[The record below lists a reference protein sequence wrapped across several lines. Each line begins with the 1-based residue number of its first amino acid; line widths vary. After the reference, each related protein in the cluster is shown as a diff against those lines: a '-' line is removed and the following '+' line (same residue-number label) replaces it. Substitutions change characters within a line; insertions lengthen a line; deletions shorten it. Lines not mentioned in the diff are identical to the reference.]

1 MSEPSS
7 HPSRRVIVLGSTGSI
22 GVNTL
27 RVMTHLAALPEDQ
40 RRLFDVVG
48 LAAGSNAETLFQQAT
63 AFGVEHIALAQ
74 GDPPSP
80 IGNLYRGARAAE
92 TLVESIA
99 QPGDLVVAAMVGAA
113 GIPAVLAA
121 IRHGCDVA
129 LANKETLVAAG
140 ELVTSAARTH
150 GVSIIPIDSEHS
162 GVLQAMQS
170 SGPRGDDIK
179 RVVLTASGG
188 PFHTWSSE
196 KTSNASISDALA
208 HPTWKMGPK
217 VTIDSASLMNKGL
230 ELIEAHWLF
239 GVDANRLDAVVH
251 PQSIVHA
258 FVEFTDGSV
267 IAQLAP
273 PDMRLPIQTA
283 LTWPDRLAG
292 CTASIAFDS
301 LGTLDFEPID
311 HARFPSINLARR
323 VIEQGGTAGTMYNAA
338 NEVAVEAFLAGTIN
352 FGRISGI
359 VLDTIDALNVHPADS
374 LEAITAA
381 DDEARA
387 TARGYAALVS

>member
-1 MSEPSS
+1 M
-7 HPSRRVIVLGSTGSI
+7 
-22 GVNTL
+22 NTL
-27 RVMTHLAALPEDQ
+27 HVITHLASLPEGE

-48 LAAGSNAETLFQQAT
+48 LAAGSNAGTLFEQAKM
-63 AFGVEHIALAQ
+63 FDVEHLGLAHSDAHASFPALH
-74 GDPPSP
+74 
-80 IGNLYRGARAAE
+80 RGPHAAE
-92 TLVESIA
+92 ELVESIA

-113 GIPAVLAA
+113 GIPAVLRA
-121 IRHGCDVA
+121 IRQGCDVA

-140 ELVTSAARTH
+140 DLVTSAARTH

-162 GVLQAMQS
+162 GVLQALQA
-170 SGPRGDDIK
+170 SGPRGNDIK

-188 PFHTWSSE
+188 PFRTWPIDRIA
-196 KTSNASISDALA
+196 NASIDDALA
-208 HPTWKMGPK
+208 HPTWTMGPK

-239 GVDANRLDAVVH
+239 GVGADRLEAIVH

-292 CTASIAFDS
+292 CAPSLAFDT
-301 LGTLDFEPID
+301 LGTLTFEPID
-311 HARFPSINLARR
+311 HDRFPAVNLARR
-323 VIEQGGTAGTMYNAA
+323 VIERGGTAGAMFNAA
-338 NEVAVEAFLAGTIN
+338 NEVAVEAFLAGEIN

-359 VLDTIDALNVHPADS
+359 VLDTIDSLNVHPADS
-374 LEAITAA
+374 LEAITSA